1 MEFYRPVVFP
11 ACTACVSHK
20 VCVNY
25 SSISTTVRHLL
36 HQIVTPLQCAPFF
49 ASASLFPHLGQR
61 TIRSATLALGVVFFF
76 LTVSAIFLHS
86 PVLLVAVEMLPKSH
100 AKLSAEPT
108 EPPQLD
114 GKEVN
119 REAVS

>member
-25 SSISTTVRHLL
+25 SSISITVRHLL

-61 TIRSATLALGVVFFF
+61 MILSATLALGVVFFF

-86 PVLLVAVEMLPKSH
+86 PVLLVAVENSGGAPCQTPPD
-100 AKLSAEPT
+100 PT
-108 EPPQLD
+108 EPPQLQVI
-114 GKEVN
+114 GGGE
-119 REAVS
+119 